1 MNSLKGVRICGLTK
15 THASFT
21 LHAQTRIPAPSG
33 APRKHSYQVQMK
45 TNADS
50 NIFCSMLRL
59 NSSRP
64 GGDHVS
70 VLKIDE
76 PGKDGLFG
84 LHTLRTVGYKGVTSA
99 GSLDVHGFD
108 VEALDDSRLRFW
120 MINHRP
126 PVDEKNI
133 VLDANKLGANS
144 TIEVFE
150 VTRGSS
156 EMVHFSTISSE
167 VIATP
172 NKVAAVGDGGVLM
185 TNDHNQKSE
194 ESYHSQ
200 SPDRFSANDAFDS
213 KLES

>member
-1 MNSLKGVRICGLTK
+1 
-15 THASFT
+15 
-21 LHAQTRIPAPSG
+21 
-33 APRKHSYQVQMK
+33 
-45 TNADS
+45 
-50 NIFCSMLRL
+50 MLRL

-64 GGDHVS
+64 GGDHIS

-76 PGKDGLFG
+76 PGEDGLFS
-84 LHTLRTVGYKGVTSA
+84 LDILKTVGYKGVTSA
-99 GSLDVHGFD
+99 QALDLHGFD

-120 MINHRP
+120 MVNHRP

-156 EMVHFSTISSE
+156 EMKHVSTISNE

-172 NKVAAVGDGGVLM
+172 NKVAAVGDGGVLI
-185 TNDHNQKSE
+185 TNDHNIKSE
-194 ESYHSQ
+194 VSNHPQ
-200 SPDRFSANDAFDS
+200 SPDCSLLMMCS
-213 KLES
+213 L

>member
-1 MNSLKGVRICGLTK
+1 MRICGLIK
-15 THASFT
+15 THAFFT
-21 LHAQTRIPAPSG
+21 PHAQTHIPAPSG
-33 APRKHSYQVQMK
+33 ARRKYSYQVQMK
-45 TNADS
+45 TNADPYIS
-50 NIFCSMLRL
+50 CSMLRL

-76 PGKDGLFG
+76 PGEDGLFG
-84 LHTLRTVGYKGVTSA
+84 LHILKTVGYKGVTSA
-99 GSLDVHGFD
+99 GSLDLHGFD
-108 VEALDDSRLRFW
+108 VEVLDDSRLRFW

-156 EMVHFSTISSE
+156 EMLHVRTISNE

-185 TNDHNQKSE
+185 SNDHNTKSDN
-194 ESYHSQ
+194 S
-200 SPDRFSANDAFDS
+200 
-213 KLES
+213 

>member
-1 MNSLKGVRICGLTK
+1 
-15 THASFT
+15 
-21 LHAQTRIPAPSG
+21 
-33 APRKHSYQVQMK
+33 
-45 TNADS
+45 
-50 NIFCSMLRL
+50 MLRL

-76 PGKDGLFG
+76 PGEDGLFG
-84 LHTLRTVGYKGVTSA
+84 LHILKTVGYKAVTSA
-99 GSLDVHGFD
+99 GSLDLHGFD
-108 VEALDDSRLRFW
+108 VEVLDDSRLRFW

-156 EMVHFSTISSE
+156 EMVHVRTISNE

-185 TNDHNQKSE
+185 SNDHNTKSDN
-194 ESYHSQ
+194 S
-200 SPDRFSANDAFDS
+200 
-213 KLES
+213 

>member
-1 MNSLKGVRICGLTK
+1 MTK
-15 THASFT
+15 TLASFM
-21 LHAQTRIPAPSG
+21 LHVQTHIPAPSG
-33 APRKHSYQVQMK
+33 ARRKHSYQVQMAAN
-45 TNADS
+45 TDPYIS
-50 NIFCSMLRL
+50 CSMLRL

-76 PGKDGLFG
+76 PGEDGLFG
-84 LHTLRTVGYKGVTSA
+84 LHILKTVRYKGVTSA

-126 PVDEKNI
+126 PVDVKNK
-133 VLDANKLGANS
+133 VLDANRLGANS

-156 EMVHFSTISSE
+156 EMIHIRTISNE
-167 VIATP
+167 VISTP
-172 NKVAAVGDGGVLM
+172 NKVAAVGDGGVLI
-185 TNDHNQKSE
+185 TNDHNTKSE
-194 ESYHSQ
+194 ESYLSQ
-200 SPDRFSANDAFDS
+200 N
-213 KLES
+213 

>member
-1 MNSLKGVRICGLTK
+1 MRKLIFPLPVVPDVSIPIMFETK
-15 THASFT
+15 INPDAYIS
-21 LHAQTRIPAPSG
+21 
-33 APRKHSYQVQMK
+33 
-45 TNADS
+45 
-50 NIFCSMLRL
+50 CSMLRL

-76 PGKDGLFG
+76 PGEDGLYG
-84 LHTLRTVGYKGVTSA
+84 LHILKTVGYKGVTSA
-99 GSLDVHGFD
+99 ESLDVHGFD
-108 VEALDDSRLRFW
+108 VETLDDSRLRFW
-120 MINHRP
+120 IINHRP

-156 EMVHFSTISSE
+156 EMVHVRTILSE
-167 VIATP
+167 MIVTP

-185 TNDHNQKSE
+185 TNDHNIKSD
-194 ESYHSQ
+194 ESHHSQ
-200 SPDRFSANDAFDS
+200 SPERSSANDAFSS
-213 KLES
+213 KLAS